1 MKHIN
6 CIESARQH
14 ILNVWTGKDLLESAV
29 DSYYPQFKNNPRL
42 REFYKAKIKK
52 NPGWLGNYLEWD
64 VFDRPH
70 DIKAE
75 RDINCAELKTM
86 QLSLNTSGKSFSM
99 RSLGI
104 TKANRADLI
113 DNEFTEH
120 APLQSKFLDMI
131 VVFCHNNRLLQV
143 GIIQPQDSVLDQAR
157 DDYDLLSRYAN
168 DCETDHHFNTQRWN
182 TKKDSVLTLSGKT
195 INEKRCK
202 AFAFSPSVIRHC
214 FHENSISA

>member
-1 MKHIN
+1 MNPQKNKNMKHIN

-104 TKANRADLI
+104 TKANRSDLI
-113 DNEFTEH
+113 DNEF
-120 APLQSKFLDMI
+120 
-131 VVFCHNNRLLQV
+131 R
-143 GIIQPQDSVLDQAR
+143 
-157 DDYDLLSRYAN
+157 
-168 DCETDHHFNTQRWN
+168 
-182 TKKDSVLTLSGKT
+182 
-195 INEKRCK
+195 
-202 AFAFSPSVIRHC
+202 AFPR
-214 FHENSISA
+214 